1 MGENPLFNDR
11 HSRDPTLGNTLGGMQ
26 SGFSRRIAL
35 SPPPPGTEQVLC
47 HISAVDG
54 HGILTAVHPCAVVL
68 VRGSTQAPHA
78 RWQLP
83 CTPIGACEGPD
94 GQIYVLAEDGCVRRC
109 IYGSSAPPGKKA
121 KAKANDAEIGSIE
134 TERRV
139 APNVGRTSIVWQG
152 HPCESRFLLPV
163 GKGGLLVIGK
173 PALGSL
179 KAAMLTVSEGEE
191 LCRDRGREGEQ
202 TMMQVAREL
211 DLSVGFDAPTQFVVL
226 SRLSVGG
233 SKKSGV
239 TSSSTSNV
247 MSLAPQMFDVLFG
260 PGSPDGSQVL
270 VAAGGC
276 SGKLWY
282 MGLDEGDGRKG
293 QVPIPRALCGVEH
306 ITVLGSKQGVGGA
319 PWLCMAMADCTL
331 TVLYTR
337 GGGIGGASL
346 HWITLVLP
354 GSAPLRAICSTKGM
368 LACA

>member
-1 MGENPLFNDR
+1 
-11 HSRDPTLGNTLGGMQ
+11 MQ
-26 SGFSRRIAL
+26 SGFSRRIPL

-68 VRGSTQAPHA
+68 VRGSTAAPHA
-78 RWQLP
+78 RWQFP
-83 CTPIGACEGPD
+83 CTPIGACEGVD
-94 GQIYVLAEDGCVRRC
+94 GQIYVLTEDGCVRRC
-109 IYGSSAPPGKKA
+109 MYGSSAPPGKKA

-139 APNVGRTSIVWQG
+139 VPNVGRTSIVWQG
-152 HPCESRFLLPV
+152 HPCESRFILPV
-163 GKGGLLVIGK
+163 GKGELLVIGQ

-179 KAAMLTVSEGEE
+179 KVTVLTVSEGEE
-191 LCRDRGREGEQ
+191 LGRDEGREGEQ

-211 DLSVGFDAPTQFVVL
+211 ELNVGFDAPTRFAVL

-233 SKKSGV
+233 SKKSGG
-239 TSSSTSNV
+239 TSSSTGKV
-247 MSLAPQMFDVLFG
+247 MSLASEMFDVLFG
-260 PGSPDGSQVL
+260 PGSYDGSQVL

-282 MGLDEGDGRKG
+282 MGLEEGGGRKG
-293 QVPIPRALCGVEH
+293 QVPIPRARCRVEH
-306 ITVLGSKQGVGGA
+306 MTVLGSKQGVGGA
-319 PWLCMAMADCTL
+319 SWLCMAMADCTL

-337 GGGIGGASL
+337 GGGVGGASL
-346 HWITLVLP
+346 HWTVLVLP
-354 GSAPLRAICSTKGM
+354 GSSPLRAICSIKGM